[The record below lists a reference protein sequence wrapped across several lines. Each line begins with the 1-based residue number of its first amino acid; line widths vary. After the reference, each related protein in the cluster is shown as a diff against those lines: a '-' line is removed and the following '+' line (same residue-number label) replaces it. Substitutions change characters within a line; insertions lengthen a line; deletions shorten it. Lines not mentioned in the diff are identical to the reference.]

1 MKNKNKSDG
10 KSASDQLILSEKS
23 GQEKLPVDKKKIAT
37 LEKERIKAE
46 KKLKKGKTLCQSCK
60 KKCSGEVLRVQDKYF
75 HTQCFKCKVC
85 GNSLAQGGFFSKDGA
100 YYCTADYQRN
110 FGTKCATCQDY
121 VEGEVVTA
129 LGKTYHKKCFTCDR
143 CRQPP
148 PDEKV
153 TYTGKEVLCQK
164 CVQIPVRDGTPKTS
178 PTTNHANGK
187 IAVN

>member
-1 MKNKNKSDG
+1 LYVG
-10 KSASDQLILSEKS
+10 IL
-23 GQEKLPVDKKKIAT
+23 
-37 LEKERIKAE
+37 RIK
-46 KKLKKGKTLCQSCK
+46 G
-60 KKCSGEVLRVQDKYF
+60 VV
-75 HTQCFKCKVC
+75 FK
-85 GNSLAQGGFFSKDGA
+85 
-100 YYCTADYQRN
+100 
-110 FGTKCATCQDY
+110 
-121 VEGEVVTA
+121 VVTA